1 LEQGDVV
8 NIDPNIAAI
17 VLIIALLILL
27 FLGMPIAFVMI
38 LVGFGGMVALLGM
51 KGALTS
57 LGMIPFG
64 AILSYTLTV
73 VPMFIL
79 MGQFAFCSGISG
91 DLFDVGQKW
100 LSRLPG
106 GLACAT
112 VAGCAMF
119 GACTGSSVACCAT
132 MGKIAITEMEKT
144 GYNPRLAAGT
154 VAGAGGLAV
163 LIPPSLPAVI
173 YAMVSLESVGKVLV
187 AGILP
192 GILSSLIF
200 ISFIVISVKWSP
212 DLAPKTTGFPWKQKF
227 IALKGIW
234 GILAMFTLVMGS
246 MYMGWATP
254 TEAGAVGA
262 AGTLIIALV
271 RRRST
276 LRDIWKA
283 CLETT
288 RQVCMIFTI
297 FIGTTLFGLFLAR
310 AGVPMK
316 IAAYLGSLSVPP
328 VVVLSAI
335 ILFYIPLGMF
345 LDPGSM
351 ILLTTPIVYPT
362 IISLGY
368 HGIWWGII
376 LIILCEIAVITPPVA
391 ANLYVVKG
399 VAPHISFEDIAK
411 GALPYV
417 ARDLLVIAILIIF
430 PQIALW
436 LPNMM
441 R

>member
-1 LEQGDVV
+1 
-8 NIDPNIAAI
+8 
-17 VLIIALLILL
+17 
-27 FLGMPIAFVMI
+27 MPIAFAMI
-38 LVGFGGMVALLGM
+38 LVGFGGLVTLLGI

-57 LGMIPFG
+57 LGIIPFG
-64 AILSYTLTV
+64 TILSYTLTV
-73 VPMFIL
+73 IPMFIL

-91 DLFDVGQKW
+91 DLFELGQKW

-132 MGKIAITEMEKT
+132 MGKIAIPEMEKA
-144 GYNPRLAAGT
+144 GYNSRLAVGT

-173 YAMVSLESVGKVLV
+173 YAMVSLESVGKVLI

-192 GILSSLIF
+192 GILSSIIF
-200 ISFIVISVKWSP
+200 ISFIVISVKRHP
-212 DLAPKTTGFPWKQKF
+212 DLAPMTTGFPLKEKLM
-227 IALKGIW
+227 ALKGVW

-262 AGTLIIALV
+262 FGTLIIALV

-276 LRDIWKA
+276 LHDIWKA

-288 RQVCMIFTI
+288 RQVSMIFTI
-297 FIGTTLFGLFLAR
+297 FIGTMLFGLFIAR
-310 AGVPMK
+310 AGIPMK
-316 IAAYLGSLSVPP
+316 IAVYLGALPVPP
-328 VVVLSAI
+328 VAVITAI

-351 ILLTTPIVYPT
+351 ILLTTPIVYPV
-362 IISLGY
+362 IIHLGFN
-368 HGIWWGII
+368 GVWWGII

-399 VAPHISFEDIAK
+399 VAPHVSMEDVIK

-417 ARDLLVIAILIIF
+417 GRDFLVIAILIIF